1 MITVVPM
8 NEDRV
13 ANHFAKANYLV
24 FLDEQ
29 GVEINRVDN
38 PALSANCAGKKK
50 MIDLLVEQQV
60 NQVVVRNIGEQ
71 MLGKLLARQFAVY
84 QTDCG
89 SRLLRELSDPIASGL
104 VPLSQSNQGRQSL
117 NHDAKNKSDGC
128 CCASEGKAPEKN
140 NCQSAIQHQR
150 RKGHC
155 CHS

>member
-1 MITVVPM
+1 
-8 NEDRV
+8 
-13 ANHFAKANYLV
+13 
-24 FLDEQ
+24 
-29 GVEINRVDN
+29 
-38 PALSANCAGKKK
+38 

-128 CCASEGKAPEKN
+128 CASEGKAPEKN

-150 RKGHC
+150 RKGIAVIPEWVPSMREGSLSSERGVFRHKLVNNP
-155 CHS
+155 